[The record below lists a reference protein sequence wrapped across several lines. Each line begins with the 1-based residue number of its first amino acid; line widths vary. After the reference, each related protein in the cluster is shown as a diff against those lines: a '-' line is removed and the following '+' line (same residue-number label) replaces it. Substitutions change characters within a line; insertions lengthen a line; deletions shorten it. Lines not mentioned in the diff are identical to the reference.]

1 MTAGVYKLN
10 CKDCT
15 QYYMG
20 KTSRNFGTQY
30 KELIRDIKN
39 NRDNIGYAEHV
50 LNTRHSHGTIQDTM
64 EIKTILKGPVMDT
77 IKKIHIHCK

>member
-10 CKDCT
+10 CKDCN

-20 KTSRNFGTQY
+20 KTSRNFRTQY
-30 KELIRDIKN
+30 KEHIRDIKN

-50 LNTRHSHGTIQDTM
+50 LNTRHSYGTIQDTM
-64 EIKTILKGPVMDT
+64 EIIKTI
-77 IKKIHIHCK
+77 